1 MQSILY
7 ELCFMHPVAAVTG
20 ISERVEGGSN
30 YIQTIMN
37 IVVAII
43 LLLIILVIVIVIIV
57 LCKNNR

>member
-1 MQSILY
+1 
-7 ELCFMHPVAAVTG
+7 MHPVAVVTG
-20 ISERVEGGSN
+20 IPERVEGGSN

-57 LCKNNR
+57 LYKNNR